1 MTPRLE
7 LPPRQFATAFP
18 FHVAFD
24 ARLRVVQMGHVLQR
38 IYPEVQEGSSVA
50 AAFRITSPNVS
61 FDFDAISQQLRNL
74 YILEGRRKPLS
85 LRGQMLAIEDA
96 GLLVF
101 LASPYITDVAALAT
115 LGLALEDFAI
125 HDPVVDFLFLLQ
137 AQNTALSDAKKLNAK
152 LTSQRAELR
161 RINRELSAQH
171 AVSQILA
178 DAAGLSEAAPKVLAV
193 VAETLGWEAS
203 AAWFADDGGTALR
216 CESVWAAGLPEA
228 VEFEAA
234 VGAMTFAPGVGLA
247 GRVWH
252 TCDSVWIRD
261 IADEAHLADTVP
273 PARAG
278 LRAAAAAPIR
288 LASEVIGV
296 VELFGREARDPDPE
310 LLRML
315 VEIGDK
321 IGQFAGR
328 KRAEAQLVL
337 AREAALQTSRL
348 KSEFLATMSHEI
360 RTPMNGIIGMTGLL
374 LETRLSR
381 AQREYAE
388 TVRRSADSLLT
399 IINDILDFSKIEA
412 GKMDLDVVDFD
423 LQQILEGVL
432 DLLAERA
439 HAKGL
444 ELVGLID
451 PEVPTAL
458 RGDPGRLR
466 QVLINLVANAA
477 KFTDVGEVVVQGT
490 LAPQQDVSSS
500 DTVLVRFEVRDTG
513 IGMDAAVRERLFQPF
528 VQGDSSTTRR
538 FGGTGLGLGISKRLV
553 ELMGGEIGVESAVGA
568 GSTFWFTV
576 RFAKGVVQSAQR
588 PVRPDLSGLRV
599 LVVDDNSINRLLL
612 ERVLASWR
620 MRCVTVA
627 DGRAALEA
635 LEAAAA
641 RTEPFELALLDL
653 LMPEMDGLQ
662 LALAVKA
669 DPRFA
674 KLPLVLLS
682 SSAHREV
689 ERESRAI
696 GVGACLT
703 KPVRLSRLLDCVV
716 SVMAQ
721 TGRPRRPPR
730 AASAPLAPRR
740 RRPTGPRMKPRVL
753 VVEDNQINQRLAVL
767 VLEQLG
773 CRVDVAGN
781 GREAL
786 DAVARLP
793 YDVVLMDCQM
803 PEMDGYEATRA
814 IRAVEETTGG
824 HLPIVAMT
832 ANVLQGDREK
842 CLAAG
847 MDDYLA
853 KPVTK
858 EAVKAAVRRW
868 GTPRASRPSAVRDVS
883 ASLEESL
890 DRSVLAGVLPADPD
904 LRLPLLEDVLAIFR
918 AETPSRLAA
927 LREAIESRNTSEL
940 VGIAH
945 ALKSSCHGL
954 GASRM
959 SALCAA
965 LELHGRSSSMSGAAA
980 ALNQLIEEFERIGHW
995 LTPDHWLAESVPAP
1009 AR

>member
-1 MTPRLE
+1 MIPRLG
-7 LPPRQFATAFP
+7 LPPPHFATTFP

-24 ARLRVVQMGHVLQR
+24 AGLRVRQVGHVLQR
-38 IYPEVQEGSSVA
+38 IYPEVHEGSSVA
-50 AAFRITSPNVS
+50 AAFRITSPNVP
-61 FDFDAISQQLRNL
+61 FEFDAIRQQLRNL
-74 YILEGRRKPLS
+74 YILEGRHRPLS
-85 LRGQMLAIEDA
+85 LRGQMLAIEES

-101 LASPYITDVAALAT
+101 LASPYITDVSALAT
-115 LGLALEDFAI
+115 LGLTLEDFAI

-152 LTSQRAELR
+152 LTNQRAELR
-161 RINRELSAQH
+161 RINRELSVQH
-171 AVSQILA
+171 AVSQIVA
-178 DAAGLSEAAPKVLAV
+178 DAAGLGEAVPRVLAV
-193 VAETLGWEAS
+193 VAETLGWEAG
-203 AAWFADDGGTALR
+203 AAWFVDDAGSALT
-216 CESVWAAGLPEA
+216 CESVWAPGLRDPGA
-228 VEFEAA
+228 LEAA
-234 VGAMTFAPGVGLA
+234 FRAMTFAPGVGLA

-252 TCDSVWIRD
+252 TCDTAWIRD
-261 IADEAHLADTVP
+261 IADEAHLADTVA

-278 LRAAAAAPIR
+278 LRAAVAAPIR

-296 VELFGREARDPDPE
+296 IELFGREAREADRE

-315 VEIGDK
+315 VEIGAK

-374 LETRLSR
+374 LETRLTRS
-381 AQREYAE
+381 QREYAE
-388 TVRRSADSLLT
+388 TVRRSADSLLI

-423 LQQILEGVL
+423 LEQILADVL
-432 DLLAERA
+432 ELLAERA

-451 PEVPTAL
+451 PEVPMAL

-466 QVLINLVANAA
+466 QVLINLVANAV

-490 LAPQQDVSSS
+490 LAAEPDASSP

-513 IGMDAAVRERLFQPF
+513 IGMPEEVRARLFQPF

-553 ELMGGEIGVESAVGA
+553 ELMGGEIGVESEAGA

-576 RFAKGVVQSAQR
+576 RFARGVPPPPRQVA
-588 PVRPDLSGLRV
+588 PDLTGLRV
-599 LVVDDNSINRLLL
+599 LVVDDNAINRLLL
-612 ERVLASWR
+612 ERVLESWR

-635 LEAAAA
+635 LEAAAG
-641 RTEPFELALLDL
+641 RHEPFELAILDL
-653 LMPEMDGLQ
+653 LMPEMDGLE
-662 LALAVKA
+662 LARAVRG
-669 DPRFA
+669 DPRFET
-674 KLPLVLLS
+674 LPLVLLS
-682 SSAHREV
+682 SSGHREV
-689 ERESRAI
+689 ERESQAS

-703 KPVRLSRLLDCVV
+703 KPVRLSRLFDCVV
-716 SVMAQ
+716 TVMAR
-721 TGRPRRPPR
+721 TERPRRAARRGGDRVPR
-730 AASAPLAPRR
+730 QRR
-740 RRPTGPRMKPRVL
+740 RSGPRVKPRVL

-814 IRAVEETTGG
+814 IRAVEETTGR
-824 HLPIVAMT
+824 HLPIIALT
-832 ANVLQGDREK
+832 ANVMQGDREK

-847 MDDYLA
+847 MDDYLP

-858 EAVKAAVRRW
+858 EAVKAMVQRWARRSVP
-868 GTPRASRPSAVRDVS
+868 GRPAAREIPS
-883 ASLEESL
+883 SLEESL
-890 DRSVLAGVLPADPD
+890 DRAVLEAVLPPDPD
-904 LRLPLLEDVLAIFR
+904 LRLPLLADVLTIFR
-918 AETPSRLAA
+918 SETPTRLDAI
-927 LREAIESRNTSEL
+927 RQAIESGDTSEL
-940 VGIAH
+940 IGLAH
-945 ALKSSCHGL
+945 SLKSSCHGL

-965 LELHGRSSSMSGAAA
+965 LELHGRSGFLAGAGAA
-980 ALNQLIEEFERIGHW
+980 LRQLTEEFERISPW
-995 LTPDHWLAESVPAP
+995 LTPDHWLVEDAP

>member
-1 MTPRLE
+1 MTSRFG
-7 LPPRQFATAFP
+7 LPPQQFATAFP

-24 ARLRVVQMGHVLQR
+24 ARLQVRQVGYVLQR
-38 IYPEVQEGSSVA
+38 VCPEVHEGSSVA
-50 AAFRITSPNVS
+50 AAFRIASPNVP
-61 FDFDAISQQLRNL
+61 FDFDSIRQQLRNL
-74 YILEGRRKPLS
+74 YILKGLHKPLS
-85 LRGQMLAIEDA
+85 LRGQMLAIEES

-101 LASPYITDVAALAT
+101 LASPYITDVSALAT

-137 AQNTALSDAKKLNAK
+137 AQNTALSDAKKLNSK
-152 LTSQRAELR
+152 LTNQRAELR
-161 RINRELSAQH
+161 RINRELSVQH
-171 AVSQILA
+171 SVSQILA
-178 DAAGLSEAAPKVLAV
+178 DAAGLSEVAPKVLAAV
-193 VAETLGWEAS
+193 EETLGSEAGV
-203 AAWFADDGGTALR
+203 AWFVDAIAGTLT
-216 CESVWAAGLPEA
+216 CDTVWAPKLPESA
-228 VEFEAA
+228 EFEAA
-234 VGAMTFAPGVGLA
+234 FRGLSFAPGVGLA

-252 TCDSVWIRD
+252 TCDTAWIRD
-261 IADEAHLADTVP
+261 IADQAHLADTIP

-278 LRAAAAAPIR
+278 LHAAVAAPIQ

-296 VELFGREARDPDPE
+296 IEIFGREAQNPDPE

-315 VEIGDK
+315 VEVGAK

-348 KSEFLATMSHEI
+348 KSEFLAMMSHEI
-360 RTPMNGIIGMTGLL
+360 RTPMNSIIGMTGLL
-374 LETRLSR
+374 LETRLSH

-412 GKMDLDVVDFD
+412 GRMDLEVVDFD
-423 LQQILEGVL
+423 LEQILEGVL
-432 DLLAERA
+432 ELLAEPA

-444 ELVGLID
+444 EVMGLID
-451 PEVPTAL
+451 PAVPTAL

-466 QVLINLVANAA
+466 QVLINLVANAT
-477 KFTDVGEVVVQGT
+477 KFTDAGEVVVQGA
-490 LAPQQDVSSS
+490 LAPGQDGSSA

-513 IGMDAAVRERLFQPF
+513 IGMPEEVKERLFQPF

-553 ELMGGEIGVESAVGA
+553 ELMGGEIGVESALGA

-576 RFAKGVVQSAQR
+576 RFVRCLVQSAPRQV
-588 PVRPDLSGLRV
+588 PPDLVGLRV

-612 ERVLASWR
+612 ARVLESWR

-635 LEAAAA
+635 LEAAAS
-641 RTEPFELALLDL
+641 RSEPFELAILDL

-662 LALAVKA
+662 LARTVNA

-682 SSAHREV
+682 ASGHREL
-689 ERESRAI
+689 EQECRAC
-696 GVGACLT
+696 GVGASLT

-716 SVMAQ
+716 TVMAQ
-721 TGRPRRPPR
+721 TGRPRTAPR
-730 AASAPLAPRR
+730 AVDSPRVPRR
-740 RRPTGPRMKPRVL
+740 RRRPGAKVKPRVL
-753 VVEDNQINQRLAVL
+753 VVEDNRINQRLAVL
-767 VLEQLG
+767 VLEKLG
-773 CRVDVAGN
+773 CRVDVAGD

-793 YDVVLMDCQM
+793 YNVVLMDCQM

-814 IRAVEETTGG
+814 IRIVEQTTGR
-824 HLPIVAMT
+824 HLPIIAMT
-832 ANVLQGDREK
+832 ANVMQGDREK

-858 EAVKAAVRRW
+858 DVLKAAIQRWARRPA
-868 GTPRASRPSAVRDVS
+868 TEPSAFREIP

-890 DRSVLAGVLPADPD
+890 DRNVLTAVLPPDPD
-904 LRLPLLEDVLAIFR
+904 LCLPLLDDVLTIFR
-918 AETPSRLAA
+918 TETPIRLDAM
-927 LREAIESRNTSEL
+927 REAIESGDTSGL
-940 VGIAH
+940 VGLAH
-945 ALKSSCHGL
+945 SLKSSCHGL

-959 SALCAA
+959 TALCAT
-965 LELHGRSSSMSGAAA
+965 LELHGRSRSMSSAAA
-980 ALNQLIEEFERIGHW
+980 ALSQLTEEFERIRLW
-995 LTPDHWLAESVPAP
+995 LTPDHWLAESAP
-1009 AR
+1009 AG